1 MIFKCENCGGNVVFN
16 PEKGKMHC
24 PHCDGIDSQK
34 KVTGEHSLERCVN
47 CGAPL
52 TVTDYTSATQC
63 EHCGSYIVFD
73 ERVEGQYRP
82 ALMVPFAVSKERAK
96 AIMRERF
103 KKKTFA
109 PAGFLSENMLEKMTG
124 MYVPFFLY
132 DLNVHCNLHAEG
144 TKRRTWV
151 SGDTEYTET
160 SYYDVAREMYADFDK
175 IPVDASVAMD
185 DSVMDLMEPYNYT
198 ALQGFKEEF
207 MSGFSSE
214 IYNNSA
220 RELQKR
226 AEKKAADSAE
236 AMLRE
241 SIAGYSGLR
250 ILQKN
255 TLSKEKKT
263 NYTLMPVW
271 HYVYSYKDNTYE
283 YYING
288 QTGKTVGTMPV
299 SKGKVMAY
307 GATVWF
313 LVFVVMMVFR
323 LAGGM

>member
-1 MIFKCENCGGNVVFN
+1 MIFRCENCGGNVVFD
-16 PEKGKMHC
+16 PDKGKMHC
-24 PHCDGIDSQK
+24 PHCGGIDSQK
-34 KVTGEHSLERCVN
+34 KVTGENSLERCIN

-82 ALMVPFAVSKERAK
+82 VRMVPFAVSKERAK
-96 AIMRERF
+96 TIMRERF

-109 PAGFLSENMLEKMTG
+109 PSGFLSESMLEKMTG
-124 MYVPFFLY
+124 IYVPFFLY
-132 DLNVHCNLHAEG
+132 DLDVRCNLRAEG
-144 TKRRTWV
+144 IKRRTWV
-151 SGDTEYTET
+151 SGNTEYTET
-160 SYYDVAREMYADFDK
+160 SYYDVEREMYAGFDN
-175 IPVDASVAMD
+175 IPVDASAAMD

-214 IYNNSA
+214 VYNDSA
-220 RELQKR
+220 EELRKR
-226 AEKKAADSAE
+226 AEKKAVDSAE
-236 AMLRE
+236 VMLRE
-241 SIAGYSGLR
+241 STTGYSSLR
-250 ILQKN
+250 VLHKDTQAR
-255 TLSKEKKT
+255 EKKVD
-263 NYTLMPVW
+263 YTLMPVW
-271 HYVYSYKDNTYE
+271 HYVYSYKNNSYE

-299 SKGKVMAY
+299 SKGKVLAY

-313 LVFVVMMVFR
+313 LFFVVLMVFK